1 MSNKKEELLFCP
13 LGGSGEIGMNMNLF
27 SYGKPEAQKW
37 IIVDI
42 GVTFADDSIPGID
55 LIYPDPGFIIDKKK
69 DLLGIVLTH
78 AHEDHIGAI
87 AHIWP
92 KLKCKMY
99 ATPFTAALIKEK
111 FKEKKIDI
119 GENLKIVDLN
129 GNIKL
134 GPFKIEFI
142 TLTHSILEPNGLLI
156 ETPAGIVLHTGD
168 WKVDP
173 NPLIGN
179 KIDQTKLKEIGN
191 KGVLAMI
198 CDSTNVFS
206 HGRAGSEADVRTN
219 LLKLMSKLK
228 KRVIVTSFASNVA
241 RMETI
246 FYCAEKTK
254 RQISL
259 VGRSM
264 HRIYK
269 AAKQCGYLKNVINP
283 IDAREAKK
291 ISREKIVYLCT
302 GSQGEPMGAMMRI
315 INYTHPDVF
324 IEKEDTVIFSSKII
338 PGNEKKLYKLHNQL
352 VKNQIDVIS
361 EETDFV
367 HVSGHPNREDLRDMY
382 DWVKPKSVIPVHGE
396 HRHMAEHISFAK
408 EMQVPYPV
416 QVENGD
422 IVKLFPGQKPEVF
435 DKAPVGRLYVDGI
448 ISVNEDSQ
456 SIRERK
462 NLANNGYLE
471 VTILINGKGKLFK
484 KPLVSFKGLP
494 IEEVQDFFYDLEDEI
509 ENISRTFSLNN
520 KKQESN
526 LIEAL
531 KISCRKIVK
540 EKTGKKPYTNINLV
554 RI

>member
-119 GENLKIVDLN
+119 GKNLKIVDLN

-198 CDSTNVFS
+198 CDSTNVLN

-219 LLKLMSKLK
+219 LLKLMSNLK
-228 KRVIVTSFASNVA
+228 KRIIVTSFASNVA

-269 AAKQCGYLKNVINP
+269 AAKQCGYLKNVISP

-302 GSQGEPMGAMMRI
+302 GSQGELMGAMMRI

-352 VKNQIDVIS
+352 IKNQIDVIS

-422 IVKLFPGQKPEVF
+422 IVRLFPGQKPEVF

-494 IEEVQDFFYDLEDEI
+494 IEEAQDFFYDLEDEI